1 MHWHARIP
9 AHRRIPHYLRTVV
22 LIDEEEDW
30 KAVLE
35 AEDEAIRARDA
46 VEMPTEPLANL
57 MEILSDGPAP
67 PVHPGAEGDRRAR
80 GGHDEPAGRV

>member
-9 AHRRIPHYLRTVV
+9 AHRRIPRYLRTVV

-35 AEDEAIRARDA
+35 AEDAAIRAEG
-46 VEMPTEPLANL
+46 VPTPEVIIPTGETLAQL
-57 MEILSDGPAP
+57 IESLSHA
-67 PVHPGAEGDRRAR
+67 AAQEANDR
-80 GGHDEPAGRV
+80 